1 MVLVAEDEV
10 AIRKL
15 LCTILKKHQIETVAV
30 DDGVQALERASSG
43 NFDALV
49 LDLMMPLLSGWVVLD
64 ELIRQGSPLAQ
75 KVIVITAAG
84 ENKTALL
91 PPGVRL
97 LRKPFDIN
105 QLVEAVQETLGLRS
119 ATPEG
124 VPDEIA
130 AVLPAARPVV

>member
-30 DDGVQALERASSG
+30 EDGVQALERASSG
-43 NFDALV
+43 NFDAIV
-49 LDLMMPLLSGWVVLD
+49 LDLMMPNLSGWVVLE
-64 ELIRQGSPLAQ
+64 ELNRQGCPLAQ

-91 PPGVRL
+91 PAGVRL

-105 QLVEAVQETLGLRS
+105 QLVEAVQETLGLKS
-119 ATPEG
+119 ATPDAA
-124 VPDEIA
+124 PDDVA
-130 AVLPAARPVV
+130 LPLPVSPQVV